1 MDYSKKSENRNTT
14 QGSNVF
20 SGANAQRKEAAVP
33 VLQKAAEDEE
43 LQKKSAVVQKVEK
56 EEEMPIQ
63 GKFVTQLQAPEE
75 EEPLQKKANTTGHA

>member
-1 MDYSKKSENRNTT
+1 MDYSKKTENRNTT

-33 VLQKAAEDEE
+33 VLQKATEDEE

-56 EEEMPIQ
+56 EEDKSHVDKIL
-63 GKFVTQLQAPEE
+63 T
-75 EEPLQKKANTTGHA
+75 